1 MQNKVRITIEGDS
14 AAAINALGRHIL
26 TMLQG
31 VHWSYE
37 VRLPLV
43 DGPAG
48 SPQAYA
54 TRKLD
59 VADAGCLVQVD
70 SKVAVWDRPVAPPP
84 TAPSPPIDLAPALV
98 AMSDGKSEGGV

>member
-48 SPQAYA
+48 SPQAYG

-70 SKVAVWDRPVAPPP
+70 SKVVDRLIDRPVGPPP
-84 TAPSPPIDLAPALV
+84 PPAPIDLSTL
-98 AMSDGKSEGGV
+98 SDGMTKGGV